1 MVLAS
6 ATVFLAFGSF
16 DVLALGTLDFL
27 APDFLALDFF
37 DLASFPLGF
46 FALASFPLGFFALA
60 SFPLGFFALA
70 SFPLDFFAPASFP
83 LDFFAPASFFLMPV
97 TAAFIFFAAS
107 IRLILPASTAAP
119 ISLRTPCSHF
129 FAPAASLRPVLA

>member
-6 ATVFLAFGSF
+6 ATVFLAFVSF

-46 FALASFPLGFFALA
+46 FAL
-60 SFPLGFFALA
+60 
-70 SFPLDFFAPASFP
+70 ASFP